1 MSGIE
6 VAILAVGAVIIAVCV
21 ATLGS
26 ELARVWPRRNTR
38 RRRTSSRLAKY
49 GQAIEWLVVRR

>member
-1 MSGIE
+1 MCDE
-6 VAILAVGAVIIAVCV
+6 LGAVIIAVCV
-21 ATLGS
+21 ATLVG

-49 GQAIEWLVVRR
+49 GQAIEWMEGGHHDR

>member
-6 VAILAVGAVIIAVCV
+6 IAILAVGAVIIAACV
-21 ATLGS
+21 ATLVG
-26 ELARVWPRRNTR
+26 ELARVWPRRNQR

-49 GQAIEWLVVRR
+49 GQAIEWLEGRR